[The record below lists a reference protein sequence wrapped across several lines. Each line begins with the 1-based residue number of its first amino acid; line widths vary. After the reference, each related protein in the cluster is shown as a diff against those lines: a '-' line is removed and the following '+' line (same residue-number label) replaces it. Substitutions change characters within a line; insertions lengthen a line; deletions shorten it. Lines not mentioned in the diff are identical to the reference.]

1 MMTDRRYRQRKLLFF
16 YTVFTLVILT
26 IICIFIIFS
35 TSDKKKY
42 RNAGVEAFKT
52 GKYEE
57 AIKNFDK
64 ALSEKQWFAEKLNL
78 DSKYYKA
85 ASYMRLNR
93 YSDAYAIYQELEK
106 NDNKYLNKD
115 ALNGLL
121 DLSKTLM
128 DTTDERFGYTD
139 ADVDKL
145 QKFAESGNTKMYLY
159 LASIYEKNNDL
170 DKMKEAVEAY
180 IEKEKPTTY
189 TSYLLSSYYLEKD
202 DIDSARKCI
211 ETGLSCRDN
220 LYVDLLRFN
229 EAVCY
234 EKEKDYETA
243 FAKISELHNQY
254 PDNKEFLKEYNILLS
269 RVKPDTQFVHTS
281 SDADYFD

>member
-1 MMTDRRYRQRKLLFF
+1 MMTDRRYRQRRLLFF
-16 YTVFTLVILT
+16 YTVFTLVIMA

-42 RNAGVEAFKT
+42 RNAGVDAFKS
-52 GKYEE
+52 GKYEDALKYFDE
-57 AIKNFDK
+57 ALAK
-64 ALSEKQWFAEKLNL
+64 KQWFDEKLNL
-78 DSKYYKA
+78 DSKYYMA

-106 NDNKYLNKD
+106 TDKKYLNKD

-145 QKFAESGNTKMYLY
+145 QKFAESGNSKMYLY

-170 DKMKEAVEAY
+170 EKMKEVLEAY
-180 IEKEKPTTY
+180 LVKEKPTTY
-189 TSYLLSSYYLEKD
+189 TSYLFSVYYLEKD
-202 DIDSARKCI
+202 DIESAKKYI
-211 ETGLSCRDN
+211 ETGMSCPDG
-220 LYVDLLRFN
+220 LYTDLLQFN
-229 EAVCY
+229 DAVCY
-234 EKEKDYETA
+234 EKQKDYETA
-243 FAKISELHNQY
+243 FEKVSALHSQY
-254 PDNKEFLKEYNILLS
+254 PDNKDFLKEYNVLLS
-269 RVKPDTQFVHTS
+269 RVKPDTQFVHTA